1 MKPIIPLLL
10 LTVTL
15 LGSWLVTT
23 MGDTN
28 PLWSFIIFGAII
40 VYVIDKWWKNK
51 NSDKE
56 ILQRIENAQEVAEAN
71 GYISKCRGEF
81 YKATSFEDIEL
92 SKKVNAFVK
101 IEINISCYKGGQ
113 MLFSVET
120 PHKFRDK
127 NGKPQHCYNFTDL
140 PVHGDLLEKI
150 EDDIVSG
157 AYFKNRTKR
166 GFVLN
171 NSEL

>member
-1 MKPIIPLLL
+1 MKPIIPLRI
-10 LTVTL
+10 VNGEFGSWVVNL
-15 LGSWLVTT
+15 LGLT
-23 MGDTN
+23 DA
-28 PLWSFIIFGAII
+28 LWAFIVLGAWIA
-40 VYVIDKWWKNK
+40 YVVFKRRKNE
-51 NSDKE
+51 NNDKE
-56 ILQRIENAQEVAEAN
+56 ILQRMEDAQEVAKAN
-71 GYISKCRGEF
+71 GYISKCRGEIH
-81 YKATSFEDIEL
+81 KATSFEDIEL
-92 SKKVNAFVK
+92 SKKLNAFVK

-127 NGKPQHCYNFTDL
+127 KGKPQHCYNFIDL

>member
-1 MKPIIPLLL
+1 MHKQ
-10 LTVTL
+10 TL
-15 LGSWLVTT
+15 GGSIYS
-23 MGDTN
+23 G
-28 PLWSFIIFGAII
+28 
-40 VYVIDKWWKNK
+40 
-51 NSDKE
+51 
-56 ILQRIENAQEVAEAN
+56 LQKGLHVGQ
-71 GYISKCRGEF
+71 
-81 YKATSFEDIEL
+81 KAVEYSAL
-92 SKKVNAFVK
+92 A
-101 IEINISCYKGGQ
+101 KGIYETGQ

-127 NGKPQHCYNFTDL
+127 NGKPQHCYNFIDL

-171 NSEL
+171 KSEL

>member
-1 MKPIIPLLL
+1 MKPIIPLRI
-10 LTVTL
+10 VNGEFGSWVVNL
-15 LGSWLVTT
+15 LGLT
-23 MGDTN
+23 DA
-28 PLWSFIIFGAII
+28 LWAFIVLGAWIA
-40 VYVIDKWWKNK
+40 YVVFKRRKNE
-51 NSDKE
+51 NNDKE
-56 ILQRIENAQEVAEAN
+56 ILQRMEDAQEVAEAN
-71 GYISKCRGEF
+71 GYISKCRGEIH
-81 YKATSFEDIEL
+81 KATSFEDIEL
-92 SKKVNAFVK
+92 SKKLNAFVK

-127 NGKPQHCYNFTDL
+127 NGKPQHCYNFIDL

-150 EDDIVSG
+150 QDDIVSG